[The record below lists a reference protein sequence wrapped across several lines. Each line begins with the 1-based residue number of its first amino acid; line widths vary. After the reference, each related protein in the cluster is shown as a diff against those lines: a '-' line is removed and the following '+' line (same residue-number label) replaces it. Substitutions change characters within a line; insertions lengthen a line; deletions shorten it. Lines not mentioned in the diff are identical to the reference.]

1 MRIAI
6 VGGGAAA
13 VALLD
18 SLARLDARPSS
29 VTVFEPS
36 ARLWSGRAY
45 GPDLDV
51 VRVNAPPMIMS
62 IRHGD
67 QEHYAR
73 WLGERAAAHLDERLG
88 APLAPRALYG
98 EYLHEVATA
107 AMARLPVDVRHDR
120 VTGLARRDV
129 ELRDRVTGAARRGVE
144 LVVRTSGGHEQAV
157 DRVVLCVG
165 GGTPHD
171 LFGLAGTPGYVADP
185 YPLARTL
192 RDVPRDSAVAV
203 IGSGLTAVDVVVAL
217 ASAGHAGPITL
228 MSRSGVLP
236 HVWQRPVRH
245 EPQYLTAA
253 RLRDVR
259 TTGDV
264 ARLLRAELEE
274 LGEDFDAFAADLL
287 ATPVEDP
294 VVRLRRQLAAIDAPE
309 LGRRIV
315 QQAAHTLGPLAW
327 GVVEDR
333 DRLTGEHHR
342 TAVSVSSPMVPVNAV
357 QLDRL
362 LERGQ
367 LTLLRG
373 LRAVVPGFHI
383 TTTDSAA
390 RADSDPRAESDLRAD
405 FVVNAVNPPPH
416 AVPEAAASLVASLL
430 AQGLATTGS
439 EGGLEVPAGA
449 PLHVVGDLAAG
460 GTFVT
465 SSIPAVAAQAAATA
479 QALIDQ

>member
-18 SLARLDARPSS
+18 SLARLDARPAS

-45 GPDLDV
+45 GPDLDA
-51 VRVNAPPMIMS
+51 VRVNAPPVIMS

-67 QEHYAR
+67 QGHYAR

-88 APLAPRALYG
+88 VPLVPRALYG
-98 EYLHEVATA
+98 EYLHETATA
-107 AMARLPVDVRHDR
+107 AAARLPVDVR
-120 VTGLARRDV
+120 
-129 ELRDRVTGAARRGVE
+129 RDRVTGVARRGAE

-157 DRVVLCVG
+157 DRMVLCVG
-165 GGTPHD
+165 SGTPHD
-171 LFGLAGTPGYVADP
+171 LFGLAGTPGYVGDP
-185 YPLARTL
+185 YPLARTVL
-192 RDVPRDSAVAV
+192 DVPRDSKVAV
-203 IGSGLTAVDVVVAL
+203 IGSGLTAVDVAVAL

-245 EPQYLTAA
+245 EPRHLTAA
-253 RLRDVR
+253 RLREVR
-259 TTGDV
+259 TAGDV
-264 ARLLRAELEE
+264 ARLVRAELDD

-287 ATPVEDP
+287 ATPFEDP

-327 GVVEDR
+327 SVLEDR
-333 DRLTGEHHR
+333 DRLTGAHHR
-342 TAVSVSSPMVPVNAV
+342 TAVSLSSPMVPVNAV
-357 QLDRL
+357 RLDRL
-362 LERGQ
+362 LEAGQ
-367 LTLLRG
+367 LTLVRG
-373 LRAVVPGFHI
+373 LSAVVPSDPGFRI
-383 TTTDSAA
+383 TATGGGS
-390 RADSDPRAESDLRAD
+390 RADV
-405 FVVNAVNPPPH
+405 VVNAVNPPPQ
-416 AVPEAAASLVASLL
+416 AVPEPAASLVASLL
-430 AQGLATTGS
+430 AEGLAATAPG
-439 EGGLEVPAGA
+439 GGLEVPAGA

-479 QALIDQ
+479 QALTAQ

>member
-18 SLARLDARPSS
+18 SLALLDARPSS

-45 GPDLDV
+45 GPDLDA
-51 VRVNAPPMIMS
+51 VRVNAPPVIMS

-88 APLAPRALYG
+88 APLVPRALYG
-98 EYLHEVATA
+98 EYLREVATA
-107 AMARLPVDVRHDR
+107 AMARLPVDVR
-120 VTGLARRDV
+120 
-129 ELRDRVTGAARRGVE
+129 RDRVTRVARHGAE
-144 LVVRTSGGHEQAV
+144 LVVRTSGGDEQAV

-192 RDVPRDSAVAV
+192 PDVPSDSAVAV

-236 HVWQRPVRH
+236 HVWQRPVRY
-245 EPQYLTAA
+245 EPRHLTAA

-264 ARLLRAELEE
+264 ARLLRAELDE
-274 LGEDFDAFAADLL
+274 LGKDFDAFAADLL
-287 ATPVEDP
+287 ATPFEDP

-315 QQAAHTLGPLAW
+315 QQAAHTLGPLTW
-327 GVVEDR
+327 GVLEDR
-333 DRLTGEHHR
+333 DRLTGEHRR

-362 LERGQ
+362 LARGQ
-367 LTLLRG
+367 LTLVRG

-383 TTTDSAA
+383 TTTDN
-390 RADSDPRAESDLRAD
+390 DPRAESGLRAD
-405 FVVNAVNPPPH
+405 GGLRADVVVNAVNPAPH
-416 AVPEAAASLVASLL
+416 SVPEAAASLVASLL
-430 AQGLATTGS
+430 ADGLATTGP

-479 QALIDQ
+479 QALADQ